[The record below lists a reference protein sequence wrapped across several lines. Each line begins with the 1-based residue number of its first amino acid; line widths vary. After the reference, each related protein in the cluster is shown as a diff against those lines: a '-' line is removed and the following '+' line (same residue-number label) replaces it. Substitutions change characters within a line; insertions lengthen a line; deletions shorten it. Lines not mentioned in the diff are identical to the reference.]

1 MGDGVEEVKAFAEYL
16 QIPVCTTYLHN
27 DSFPSNH
34 PLWLGNLGYLG
45 HKSAMNAIHKADVV
59 IALGTRLS
67 PFGTLP
73 QYGFDYFPKDAKI
86 IQVEADARRIGLVR
100 SVDVGLNGCVKL
112 ASSDLLNRVKAQ
124 KNVCE
129 DNAADRVNTLKSMRA
144 EW

>member
-16 QIPVCTTYLHN
+16 QIPVCTTYLHI

-59 IALGTRLS
+59 IAIGTRLS

-73 QYGFDYFPKDAKI
+73 QYGFDYFPKQAKI
-86 IQVEADARRIGLVR
+86 VQVEADARRINLVR
-100 SVDVGLNGCVKL
+100 QVDVGINGCANL
-112 ASSDLLNRVKAQ
+112 ASADLLQR
-124 KNVCE
+124 
-129 DNAADRVNTLKSMRA
+129 LKSMSPACLSNASDR
-144 EW
+144 